1 MEWPV
6 TMIPSRSLMVRGCE
20 ESFPLTRP
28 GMVKY
33 GRIPRKPRGIVTVPG
48 GVRRSSYALMADP
61 PIMKRRPKSARI
73 SDLHHMKRGKRIVRS
88 IGFASLILMS
98 SVIAQADESLV
109 LNLPAFPNQH
119 PAAESAPALQ
129 REAAPIVPRP
139 NPASLVKPKQSNTV
153 DRRGNPRKA
162 ADQSIGRLGM
172 ASKSTSIY
180 ARQSS
185 RSRSLSSVPAGTY
198 LALTR
203 EAENWYGILMADRST
218 GWMKK
223 STVKLLDFEVV
234 SNQPIGSPESGQ
246 APAMNGG
253 QQNILQTAYFYLGVP
268 YKYGGTSDQAMDCSA
283 FVKKCFQAV
292 GISLPRTS
300 REQINVGMP
309 IDPAQLQPCDRL
321 YFANRQGTITHT
333 GIYIGDG
340 YFIHAS
346 SSRGGVAVSRLNE
359 PMYRRMFAGARR

>member
-1 MEWPV
+1 
-6 TMIPSRSLMVRGCE
+6 MI
-20 ESFPLTRP
+20 
-28 GMVKY
+28 
-33 GRIPRKPRGIVTVPG
+33 
-48 GVRRSSYALMADP
+48 
-61 PIMKRRPKSARI
+61 KRRLRFRI
-73 SDLHHMKRGKRIVRS
+73 SYLNHMNGKERVAWS
-88 IGFASLILMS
+88 FGFAFLLLITTG
-98 SVIAQADESLV
+98 IAQADETLV
-109 LNLPAFPNQH
+109 LNLPAFPNQQ
-119 PAAESAPALQ
+119 PAAESAPAPQ
-129 REAAPIVPRP
+129 RETAPIVPKP
-139 NPASLVKPKQSNTV
+139 NPASLVKPKQGTVV
-153 DRRGNPRKA
+153 DRRGNPRRA

-172 ASKSTSIY
+172 AAKSTSIY

-203 EAENWYGILMADRST
+203 EGGDWYGILMADRTT

-223 STVKLLDFEVV
+223 SAVKLLDYEVV
-234 SNQPIGSPESGQ
+234 SNQPIGSPEAGR
-246 APAMNGG
+246 APVMNGG

-309 IDPAQLQPCDRL
+309 IEPDQLQPCDRL
-321 YFANRQGTITHT
+321 YFANRSGTITHT